1 MNDSGDSTRRA
12 RPIDPA
18 KFRALATGVGHSA
31 AMSERT
37 GAARAQR
44 VSEAA
49 PPAQLAACP
58 ASEGRPAKYADQSF
72 GPAAMMAGRRWGR

>member
-1 MNDSGDSTRRA
+1 MNDSGDHTRRA

-18 KFRALATGVGHSA
+18 KFRALGTGVGHTAAVSA
-31 AMSERT
+31 AT

-49 PPAQLAACP
+49 PPEQLAACP
-58 ASEGRPAKYADQSF
+58 PSEGRPAKYADQSF